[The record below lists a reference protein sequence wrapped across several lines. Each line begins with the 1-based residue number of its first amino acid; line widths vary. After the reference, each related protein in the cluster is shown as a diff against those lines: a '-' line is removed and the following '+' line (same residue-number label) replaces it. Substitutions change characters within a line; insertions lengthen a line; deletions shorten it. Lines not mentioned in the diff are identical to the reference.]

1 MFDAVLECVAW
12 VTGLLV
18 TYKILD
24 RIVRL
29 PRLKTTGI
37 RNIVITGCDSVTYLL
52 PAWLYIDVIIVRGG
66 VDLVVMMS
74 ILN

>member
-1 MFDAVLECVAW
+1 MRIEDL
-12 VTGLLV
+12 TLLSYIV
-18 TYKILD
+18 TYF
-24 RIVRL
+24 
-29 PRLKTTGI
+29 
-37 RNIVITGCDSVTYLL
+37 L